1 LATIHIQSGAFMI
14 FREGNRRYIAIK
26 FSVRGRDLVSTI
38 DEAEAKIASAVELPR
53 GYMYEWY
60 GEIRQLREEQ
70 RRLLVIVPVSLLLI
84 FFLLYNAFESF
95 KEALLIIVAVPFAL
109 IGGVLALLLTGT
121 HFSISAAVGF
131 LSVFGVAI
139 LDGTILITYIRQ
151 LRKEGLALE
160 EAVRRGAEM
169 RIRPVLMTGLAA
181 AIGLLPAAIGAG
193 IGSETQRPLARVVV
207 GGMLTASI
215 LILLV
220 LPALYSL
227 VSRDDRPAPVPGSP
241 SEPQGHVESA
251 NPSEPVS

>member
-1 LATIHIQSGAFMI
+1 MI

-38 DEAEAKIASAVELPR
+38 DEAEAKIASSVELPR
-53 GYMYEWY
+53 GYTYEWY

-70 RRLLVIVPVSLLLI
+70 RRLMVIVPVSLVLI
-84 FFLLYNAFESF
+84 FLLLYNVFESF
-95 KEALLIIVAVPFAL
+95 KEALMIIVAVPFAL

-151 LRKEGLALE
+151 LRKEGLVLE

-181 AIGLLPAAIGAG
+181 AIGLLPAAIGGG

-207 GGMLTASI
+207 GGMITAST

-227 VSRDDRPAPVPGSP
+227 LWRDTGHIPTEE
-241 SEPQGHVESA
+241 SETTVGA
-251 NPSEPVS
+251 